1 MAGTR
6 TLSNPPCTR
15 CGKEA
20 SGRRMTYPVGADFA
34 LICDRC
40 WVEVIGRPIAV
51 GILGPAVS
59 MWGINAGRATA

>member
-1 MAGTR
+1 
-6 TLSNPPCTR
+6 
-15 CGKEA
+15 
-20 SGRRMTYPVGADFA
+20 MTYPVGADFA